1 MHADGSRTVQTIC
14 TGRSVVEALVIY
26 RAVKETRAQMVV
38 EDELDKI
45 ANDG

>member
-1 MHADGSRTVQTIC
+1 MHADGARTVQTVC
-14 TGRSVVEALVIY
+14 TGRSVVEALVMY

-38 EDELDKI
+38 EDELGRI